1 MRARACEVMGEMVE
15 GVNARDGWASSM
27 NNNNRMYDS
36 SIQCLCYNS
45 VAVVVLVAVFS
56 RWL

>member
-1 MRARACEVMGEMVE
+1 MRARACEVMGW
-15 GVNARDGWASSM
+15 VNARDGWASSM
-27 NNNNRMYDS
+27 NNNNRMYDF